1 MDLFNKQN
9 HKLPVNINAVV
20 SFLRQLSF
28 CRRFPSMYVT
38 TNVISNLYVIMI
50 DEDMQIEKF
59 IALSNR
65 ETEWEK
71 KKFKRH
77 LCRNTKA
84 LWWRLR
90 IVFVRQESLSIGS
103 IFWVSYREIIPMQC
117 LCVGVRIKKLLLA
130 HVHEK
135 IPLAHRRLT
144 QIFELF

>member
-28 CRRFPSMYVT
+28 GRRFPYMCVT
-38 TNVISNLYVIMI
+38 TNVISNLYVTMI

-71 KKFKRH
+71 R
-77 LCRNTKA
+77 
-84 LWWRLR
+84 
-90 IVFVRQESLSIGS
+90 SLNVI
-103 IFWVSYREIIPMQC
+103 
-117 LCVGVRIKKLLLA
+117 CVGIRKLSGGA
-130 HVHEK
+130 C
-135 IPLAHRRLT
+135 A
-144 QIFELF
+144 